1 MISFHK
7 AEAAD
12 RVWAHEILKNCEYPG
27 AEYAFSCMYLWSDY
41 FGELGRVGDHLTQ
54 HASWRGREVY
64 LYPAGAGDIKGAIE
78 AIRADAAER
87 GGPLRLRSLTKDKK
101 EELEALVARW
111 RERGAIIELLPC
123 APADISSTAIRARAA
138 AGLPLAGLVPPQ
150 VETYIRANGLYQ
162 EGL

>member
-54 HASWRGREVY
+54 HASWRGR
-64 LYPAGAGDIKGAIE
+64 
-78 AIRADAAER
+78 
-87 GGPLRLRSLTKDKK
+87 RS
-101 EELEALVARW
+101 
-111 RERGAIIELLPC
+111 
-123 APADISSTAIRARAA
+123 ISTRQARAISRGPWRPSAPTPRSA
-138 AGLPLAGLVPPQ
+138 AVRCAC
-150 VETYIRANGLYQ
+150 AA
-162 EGL
+162 

>member
-1 MISFHK
+1 MY
-7 AEAAD
+7 AAGGD
-12 RVWAHEILKNCEYPG
+12 APG
-27 AEYAFSCMYLWSDY
+27 S
-41 FGELGRVGDHLTQ
+41 
-54 HASWRGREVY
+54 
-64 LYPAGAGDIKGAIE
+64 
-78 AIRADAAER
+78 
-87 GGPLRLRSLTKDKK
+87 
-101 EELEALVARW
+101 RW

>member
-54 HASWRGREVY
+54 HVSWRGREVY

-78 AIRADAAER
+78 AIR
-87 GGPLRLRSLTKDKK
+87 
-101 EELEALVARW
+101 
-111 RERGAIIELLPC
+111 RGARRSA
-123 APADISSTAIRARAA
+123 APAQPDQ
-138 AGLPLAGLVPPQ
+138 G
-150 VETYIRANGLYQ
+150 Q
-162 EGL
+162 EGGAGGAVPGEVRVYRLPQFL